1 MKCNYCGAEI
11 ADDSVK
17 CPYCEKEVEGDDG
30 RKNAFVAEENR
41 TQFNG
46 FRSSAG
52 FGKQSMNYDIGN
64 FSRIFS
70 IVLLLNAVLSVLSA
84 LKIFGGRIY
93 GDVPA
98 AEVYAHFG
106 NSLKYTQYL
115 YGGMCIVIALLCVY
129 AAMCVKKE
137 TPNAYKLVIAVYAI
151 GIIADLVYGGLCWKI
166 MGVNVIFNVRFFLSI
181 LFRCALG
188 YGYVFTIKQIGEQ
201 NKNKL

>member
-17 CPYCEKEVEGDDG
+17 CPYCEKEAAGDDG

-52 FGKQSMNYDIGN
+52 FGKQSMNYDVGN

-84 LKIFGGRIY
+84 LKIFGGRMY
-93 GDVPA
+93 TDVSA
-98 AEVYAHFG
+98 AELYAYFG
-106 NSLKYTQYL
+106 NSLKYTHYL
-115 YGGMCIVIALLCVY
+115 YGAMCVVIALLCVY
-129 AAMCVKKE
+129 ASIRVKKE
-137 TPNAYKLVIAVYAI
+137 APNAYKLVIAVYAI

-166 MGVNVIFNVRFFLSI
+166 MGVNTVFNVRFFISI
-181 LFRCALG
+181 LFRCAVG
-188 YGYVFTIKQIGEQ
+188 YGYVFTVKQIGEQ